1 MKLYSVYGQMI
12 NMLINEHFACI
23 IYLKIIERVVRLS
36 KKFKQNNNN
45 YAIAYYRF
53 SSHAQNETSID
64 QQREQ
69 AHLYAEKHGLTI
81 IREYADKAIS
91 GTTDERPGF
100 QQMLS
105 EVGKLKP
112 AVLILWK
119 TDRLGR
125 DRYILAC
132 AKKTIRDAGC
142 SIQYVAEITPTDAPE
157 SSLIEGIL
165 DSMAEFYSKQLRQN
179 VTRGMRYN
187 AQNALYNGHK
197 MLGYAV
203 DDTKHYIEDKV
214 TAPVVQRIF
223 MQYADGKP
231 LTQIAVELNNQG
243 IKTVL
248 DRNFT
253 VNSLRHILKNRAYI
267 GEYHYGDIV
276 IADGMPRLVSD
287 ELFGEVQKRF
297 ERNKRKAKTP
307 STEEDA
313 PRYWLTGK
321 LYCGECGTT
330 MHGMSGTSK
339 TGKPH
344 YYYACKNHRK
354 HKCNL
359 KNIPKDLLEAHVVW
373 VLRDLIED
381 SENLASLAVD
391 IATYYKNLNS
401 DNGYISG
408 LEAELEETRKGI
420 GSLVKV
426 IEKGVLSDAVT
437 NRLTELENRK
447 TALEEAIETE
457 KLKQALVEDE
467 CSIHKYF
474 NMYAHADFDDE
485 DTRNNILEYF
495 VDKIYVYNDRL
506 VITFCYLDDKSQI
519 ALDTLTEITGTS
531 GAVECS
537 TLVGSAP
544 LKRQIKLFSVFSFF
558 FHNFVLQSVW

>member
-1 MKLYSVYGQMI
+1 M
-12 NMLINEHFACI
+12 
-23 IYLKIIERVVRLS
+23 S
-36 KKFKQNNNN
+36 KKFKQNDNN

-53 SSHAQNETSID
+53 SSHAQNEASIA
-64 QQREQ
+64 QQKEH

-105 EVGKLKP
+105 EVDKLKP
-112 AVLILWK
+112 TALILWK

-125 DRYILAC
+125 DRYILTY
-132 AKKTIRDAGC
+132 AKKIIRDAGC
-142 SIQYVAEITPTDAPE
+142 SIQYVAEITPTDTPE

-187 AQNALYNGHK
+187 AQNSLYNGHK
-197 MLGYAV
+197 ILGYTV
-203 DDTKHYIEDKV
+203 DNTKHYIEDKV

-248 DRNFT
+248 GHNFT

-267 GEYHYGDIV
+267 GEYHYSDI
-276 IADGMPRLVSD
+276 IISDGMPRLVSD
-287 ELFGEVQKRF
+287 ELFEEVQKRF
-297 ERNKRKAKTP
+297 ERNKHKAKMPTAK
-307 STEEDA
+307 EDA

-321 LYCGECGTT
+321 LYCGKCGAT

-339 TGKPH
+339 SGKIH

-359 KNIPKDLLEAHVVW
+359 KNIQKDILETYVVW
-373 VLRDLIED
+373 VLRDLIGD
-381 SENLASLAVD
+381 TENLASLAVD
-391 IATYYKNLNS
+391 IVKYYKNLNA
-401 DNGYISG
+401 DNGYVSSLEVG
-408 LEAELEETRKGI
+408 LEEIQKGI
-420 GSLVKV
+420 KSLVKV
-426 IEKGVLSDAVT
+426 MEKGVQSDEVIA
-437 NRLTELENRK
+437 RLTELENRK
-447 TALEEAIETE
+447 RTLEEAIETE
-457 KLKQALVEDE
+457 KLKQALVEAE
-467 CSIHKYF
+467 CSIQNYF

-485 DTRNNILEYF
+485 ETRNGILEYF

-506 VITFCYLDDKSQI
+506 VITFYYSEDKTEI
-519 ALDTLTEITGTS
+519 ALDTLTEITGNS
-531 GAVECS
+531 EGVECS

-544 LKRQIKLFSVFSFF
+544 LDRIKT
-558 FHNFVLQSVW
+558 N

>member
-1 MKLYSVYGQMI
+1 M
-12 NMLINEHFACI
+12 
-23 IYLKIIERVVRLS
+23 S
-36 KKFKQNNNN
+36 KKFKQNDNN

-64 QQREQ
+64 QQKEQ
-69 AHLYAEKHGLTI
+69 AHLYAETHGLTI
-81 IREYADKAIS
+81 IKEYADKAIS
-91 GTTDERPGF
+91 GTTAERPGF

-105 EVGKLKP
+105 EVDKLKP

-125 DRYILAC
+125 DRYILIC

-142 SIQYVAEITPTDAPE
+142 SIQCVAEVTPTDTPE
-157 SSLIEGIL
+157 SALFEGVL
-165 DSMAEFYSKQLRQN
+165 EGMTEFYSRQLSQN
-179 VTRGMRYN
+179 VIRGMRYN

-197 MLGYAV
+197 LLGYAV

-267 GEYHYGDIV
+267 GEYHYSDIV
-276 IADGMPRLVSD
+276 ISDGMPRLVSD
-287 ELFGEVQKRF
+287 ELFEEVQKRF
-297 ERNKRKAKTP
+297 EQNKHKAKTP
-307 STEEDA
+307 SAEEDA

-339 TGKPH
+339 TGKTH

-373 VLRDLIED
+373 VLRDLIKD
-381 SENLASLAVD
+381 TENLASLAVD

-401 DNGYISG
+401 DNGYISS
-408 LEAELEETRKGI
+408 LEVDLEETRKGI
-420 GSLVKV
+420 RSLVKV

-437 NRLTELENRK
+437 DRLTELENRK
-447 TALEEAIETE
+447 KALEEAIETE

-467 CSIHKYF
+467 CSIQKYF

-485 DTRNNILEYF
+485 ETRNGILEYF

-506 VITFCYLDDKSQI
+506 VITFYYSDDKTEI

-531 GAVECS
+531 GGVECS
-537 TLVGSAP
+537 PLVGSAP
-544 LKRQIKLFSVFSFF
+544 
-558 FHNFVLQSVW
+558 